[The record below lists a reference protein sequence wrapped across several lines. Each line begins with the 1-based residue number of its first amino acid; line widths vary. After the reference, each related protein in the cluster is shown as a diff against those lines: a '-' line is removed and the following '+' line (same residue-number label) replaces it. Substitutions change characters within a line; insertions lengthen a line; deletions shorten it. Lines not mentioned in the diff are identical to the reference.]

1 MDMVVVAAEEDLVV
15 LAVEDLVV
23 VAVEGIAPEVLRGTE
38 AALAGLVTA
47 AAIRMGVVEA

>member
-1 MDMVVVAAEEDLVV
+1 MVAEAAVVVVAV
-15 LAVEDLVV
+15 AVEDLVV

-47 AAIRMGVVEA
+47 AALRMGVVEA